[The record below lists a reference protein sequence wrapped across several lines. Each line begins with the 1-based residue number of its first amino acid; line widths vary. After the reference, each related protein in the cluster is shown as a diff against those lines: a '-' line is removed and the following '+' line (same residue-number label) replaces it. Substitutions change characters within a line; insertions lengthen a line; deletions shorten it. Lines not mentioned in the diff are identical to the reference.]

1 MSQLLVAAIAAALW
15 YGVWSARILY
25 TVNGLFGQTLVI
37 SLFFG
42 LVLGDMPTC
51 MIVGASIQSLYLGLV
66 MSGGVVPSDQMLAA
80 CVAVP
85 IAVLNDLDP
94 ATAISLAVPV
104 GLLGGILVNV
114 RYIVNGLFVNRADTC
129 ADNADTKGIFRNGF
143 VYPALLS
150 LVIDVPIVFCAVFFG
165 TGFVQGVVDAIPAW
179 LSNGLS
185 VAGGVLPAIG
195 FALILLVINRPN
207 YLPLFIIGFFM
218 VQYMGLGV
226 MGCAVFAICSAL
238 FVSFITA
245 DAQAEDDDE
254 DDDDEA
260 ETGDGRPG
268 LLTKRDVDA
277 FFWRWYMYCEVPHS
291 YERMQALS
299 LCAAYAPALEK
310 LYGDDR
316 EELAAALHRHLA
328 YFNIEAIWGN
338 AVLGVVLAMEESQAA
353 THRMSTEEADAA
365 INGLKTGF
373 MGPLSGIGDT
383 IDWGTTQ
390 MLLLGLGLPFASQG
404 SWIGGVI
411 PLLFIPIT
419 IVEGILFTR
428 LGYELG
434 ASAMEK
440 LLGSSL
446 IKQLI
451 DTTSMIGMMMMGAL
465 GSSYVHL
472 SLASE
477 AAQATLDSIVPGLLA
492 LCAIFLLNWIIKRH
506 RDKIA
511 WISFGV
517 IAVSLVLS
525 LVGLV

>member
-1 MSQLLVAAIAAALW
+1 MSQLLIAAIAAALW
-15 YGVWSARILY
+15 YGVWSSRILY
-25 TVNGLFGQTLVI
+25 TVNGLCGQTLII

-42 LVLGDMPTC
+42 IVLGDMQTC

-80 CVAVP
+80 CVAIP
-85 IAVLNDLDP
+85 IAVLNSLDP
-94 ATAISLAVPV
+94 STAISLAVPV
-104 GLLGGILVNV
+104 GLLGGILVNI
-114 RYIVNGLFVNRADTC
+114 RYIVNGIFVNRADAC
-129 ADNADTKGIFRNGF
+129 ADAADTKGIYRNGF

-165 TGFVQGVVDAIPAW
+165 TGFVQGIVDAIPAW

-195 FALILLVINRPN
+195 FALILIVINRPT

-226 MGCAVFAICSAL
+226 MGCAVFAICISL
-238 FVSFITA
+238 FVAFLTA
-245 DAQAEDDDE
+245 DTSEDEDDE
-254 DDDDEA
+254 DDEEEA
-260 ETGDGRPG
+260 EEAKKPG
-268 LLTKRDVDA
+268 LLTTRDVDG
-277 FFWRWYMYCEVPHS
+277 FFWRWFMYCEVPHS

-299 LCAAYAPALEK
+299 LCAAYAPVLEK

-316 EELAAALHRHLA
+316 EELAAALRRHLA

-338 AVLGVVLAMEESQAA
+338 SVLGVVLAMEESQAA
-353 THRMSTEEADAA
+353 AHRMTTEEADAA

-404 SWIGGVI
+404 NWIGGVI

-419 IVEGILFTR
+419 IAEGLFFTR
-428 LGYELG
+428 LGYNLG
-434 ASAMEK
+434 TSAMEK

-472 SLASE
+472 SLANE

-492 LCAIFLLNWIIKRH
+492 LCAIFLLNWIIKKH

-517 IAVSLVLS
+517 IAICLALS
-525 LVGLV
+525 FIGLV